1 MKQIQINS
9 TQINPI
15 EINLGFSYMLMAW
28 LEKIMEKLLKDV
40 IVQFNTAMNER
51 DKADNCMQS

>member
-1 MKQIQINS
+1 M
-9 TQINPI
+9 
-15 EINLGFSYMLMAW
+15 FMAW